1 MDPLGKE
8 GFGRKR
14 RRLGDILVDAGV
26 ITEEQLLQALEYQRQ
41 QPKKI
46 RLGLALVQKG
56 ITSELA
62 IMEALKEQLHIE
74 SVTLTGMKISQ
85 EIVNL
90 VTDSALLKKHG
101 AIQFQ
106 IDEKNPN
113 KLRVAMSD
121 PMDIVA
127 MDDLAVVTGMEIVP
141 YIATNAEIM
150 AAIDKYYGG
159 QETKAMADRFTQ
171 QRGEQ
176 EEEAKQEEL
185 QADVENSPIVIL
197 VKTIIEQAVR
207 MRASDIHIE
216 PLETI
221 IRVRYRI
228 DGVLQ
233 EINRYQVSLLSAII
247 ARIKIIGGMDISEK
261 RKPQDGRI
269 TQIVD
274 HMEYDIRAS
283 ILPTVF
289 GEKVVMRLTSKQTL
303 TREKS
308 NLGFSPEE
316 MKKFD
321 KILSNPN
328 GIILVTGPT
337 GSGKSTTLYTALSE
351 LNTNDVN
358 IITVEDPVEANI
370 DGINQVQV
378 NVKADLTFASALR
391 SILRQDPDIIMIG
404 EIRDEE
410 TANIAVTASITGHL
424 VVSTLHTN
432 SAASSLTRLADMGI
446 ATYLL
451 ADSVVGVIAQR
462 LVRRL
467 CTCKQECEPTSVE
480 REIIGDIAPGEK
492 IYKACGCPKCNDSGY
507 RGRIGV
513 YEILPVTNKIKRLI
527 SKGAAAEEIQDQ
539 ALLEGMNTLRMSA
552 TRLVKEGI
560 TSVEELTRIAYSN
573 EDEL

>member
-1 MDPLGKE
+1 MGPNGTE
-8 GFGRKR
+8 GFGKRR
-14 RRLGDILVDAGV
+14 RRLGDILVEAGV

-41 QPKKI
+41 QPKKV

-56 ITSELA
+56 ITSETA
-62 IMEALKEQLHIE
+62 IVDALKQQLHIE
-74 SVTLTGMKISQ
+74 SVTLTGLKIPQ
-85 EIVNL
+85 DIINL
-90 VTDSALLKKHG
+90 VSDSSLLKKHG
-101 AIQFQ
+101 LIPFE
-106 IDEKNPN
+106 IDEKNIN
-113 KLRVAMSD
+113 KLHVAMAD

-127 MDDLAVVTGMEIVP
+127 MDDIAVVTGMEIVP
-141 YIATNAEIM
+141 FIATNTEIM
-150 AAIDKYYGG
+150 VALDKYYGG

-176 EEEAKQEEL
+176 EEAKQEEE
-185 QADVENSPIVIL
+185 QADVENSPIVVL

-247 ARIKIIGGMDISEK
+247 ARVKIIGGMDISEK

-283 ILPTVF
+283 ILPTVY

-351 LNTNDVN
+351 LNTTDVN

-467 CTCKQECEPTSVE
+467 CSCKQECEPTSIE
-480 REIIGDIAPGEK
+480 REVIGDIAEGEK
-492 IYKACGCPKCNDSGY
+492 IFKPCGCPKCNDSGY

-527 SKGAAAEEIQDQ
+527 AKGAAAEDIQDQ
-539 ALLEGMNTLRMSA
+539 ALAEGMNTLRMSA

-560 TSVEELTRIAYSN
+560 TSVDELMRIAYSN
-573 EDEL
+573 EDEM